1 MKKIDPIFR
10 PLKLNPND
18 AKVLFHPVDFVV
30 FNGMNGNGLRNIVL
44 LDKRTGTGPAAT
56 LQRSIERAV
65 EKGQY
70 EWLTLRIAEDGGVAE
85 E

>member
-1 MKKIDPIFR
+1 M
-10 PLKLNPND
+10 
-18 AKVLFHPVDFVV
+18 DFVV
-30 FNGMNGNGLRNIVL
+30 YNGMTGQGLRNIVL
-44 LDKRTGTGPAAT
+44 LEKRTSAGPAAS

-85 E
+85 K